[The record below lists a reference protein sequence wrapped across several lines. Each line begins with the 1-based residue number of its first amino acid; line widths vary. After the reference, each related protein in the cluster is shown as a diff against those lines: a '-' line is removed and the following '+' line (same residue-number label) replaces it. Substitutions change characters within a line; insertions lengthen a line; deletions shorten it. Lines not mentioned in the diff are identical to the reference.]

1 VLIFQF
7 PVVAFILAIATV
19 ATAANGTYCEWSSD
33 KGTPKFWIRLIGTIA
48 LALSVVAILQFYK
61 ILKVDLAHHRPMVK
75 LFAFKAVVGLTFIQG
90 VSSLSLCCTKSFS
103 KLPLTSE
110 RDRLSFGS

>member
-7 PVVAFILAIATV
+7 PVVALILAIATV
-19 ATAANGTYCEWSSD
+19 VTAANGTYCEWSSD

-48 LALSVVAILQFYK
+48 LGMSVVSILQFYK

-75 LFAFKAVVGLTFIQG
+75 LFAFKAVVGLTFLQS
-90 VSSLSLCCTKSFS
+90 VSSLSLCCTEI
-103 KLPLTSE
+103 LPRFLLTSE
-110 RDRLSFGS
+110 LDRLSFGS